1 MIFDNVFVPN
11 ERIFLD
17 GEVQQA
23 AVLAHSLG
31 LWERAA
37 GVTHGGAGLE
47 REVGM
52 AALLAEANGVEN
64 EPHIK
69 DALATLVI
77 HSTMC
82 KAAGEAAMANGQ
94 QNEDGILTPSPLY
107 ISALKYYKN
116 EFHAKLLDILHDIA
130 GTLTVNAPTFA
141 DFEHPDLHDGLEA
154 MLATSTLSAEQ
165 RLRLFHYLRDTTADA
180 YGGWA
185 FATGQLSGG
194 GQHAQRLV
202 TMRHFDMQ
210 HAKSLARRIL
220 EPAGNEAHEQGAGSR
235 PDLGARRRAARRRRS
250 AATDQ
255 VGGALGDGEHGEVG
269 VRRGHAREHGGV
281 DDAQPVDAVD
291 AAVGST
297 TLSSPTPIR
306 AVPQMCWASVAV
318 RSIHVVELVVGGVGA
333 GIDAAAGWNGGP
345 VVIAAIGSE
354 PASSSSRRM
363 PSRIRTRSR
372 SSSSIRSSITGSTDG
387 SAEASVSVPS
397 DQHSLTHTPSSPNG
411 PSGDDVHPDHHHVV
425 APGAGEPRRVAD
437 ADVGVPLRRI
447 GAGRAS
453 SRSGSASAHSGW
465 SCRCS
470 ADGQVGHRP
479 ARADPR
485 AQQDRR
491 RVHRAGAQDDLAAV
505 DVGPLAVEPDAHAD
519 GRAALDEH
527 PVDEGCHRG
536 SSGWAGRAPAR
547 GRRRSS

>member
-1 MIFDNVFVPN
+1 MMMTGEQYKESLKDGRYTYLDGKRVTDPANEPRLQAAVQAAADVYDSFHSDDPDAFNPIYIMPKSIEEFREREQLLANGKGDMTLGTTGVILLTLVTAAPELAKLKPVYREAIYEYIDYARKNDLRCAESITDAKGHRKRRPGKQDRTRTSTSTSSTGPPTACTSTAARCTSAVPRSATSRWCSRPRRCGRARRSTRSPAPCRSTRRASSVIDTTYAPYGEQDPRNFPVSGHRSSPEGFVIFDNVFVPN

-94 QNEDGILTPSPLY
+94 QNEDGIVTPSPLY

-210 HAKSLARRIL
+210 HAKGLARRVL
-220 EPAGNEAHEQGAGSR
+220 EPAAGVDAHE
-235 PDLGARRRAARRRRS
+235 
-250 AATDQ
+250 
-255 VGGALGDGEHGEVG
+255 
-269 VRRGHAREHGGV
+269 
-281 DDAQPVDAVD
+281 
-291 AAVGST
+291 
-297 TLSSPTPIR
+297 
-306 AVPQMCWASVAV
+306 
-318 RSIHVVELVVGGVGA
+318 
-333 GIDAAAGWNGGP
+333 
-345 VVIAAIGSE
+345 
-354 PASSSSRRM
+354 
-363 PSRIRTRSR
+363 
-372 SSSSIRSSITGSTDG
+372 
-387 SAEASVSVPS
+387 
-397 DQHSLTHTPSSPNG
+397 
-411 PSGDDVHPDHHHVV
+411 
-425 APGAGEPRRVAD
+425 
-437 ADVGVPLRRI
+437 
-447 GAGRAS
+447 
-453 SRSGSASAHSGW
+453 
-465 SCRCS
+465 
-470 ADGQVGHRP
+470 
-479 ARADPR
+479 
-485 AQQDRR
+485 
-491 RVHRAGAQDDLAAV
+491 
-505 DVGPLAVEPDAHAD
+505 
-519 GRAALDEH
+519 
-527 PVDEGCHRG
+527 
-536 SSGWAGRAPAR
+536 
-547 GRRRSS
+547 

>member
-1 MIFDNVFVPN
+1 MMMTGEQYKESLKDGRYTYLDGKRVTDPANEPRLKAAVEAAADVYDSFHSDDPDAFNPIYVMPKSIEEFRERERLLAKGKGDMTLGTTGVILLTLVTAAPELAKLKPVYREAIYEYIAYARKNDLRCAESITDAKGHRKLRPTKQSDPDFYVHVVDRTSDGVYINGCKMHISGSSVGHEQVVLPTKAMRPGEEEYAIACAVPVNAPGVSVIDTTYAPYGEYDSRNFPVSGHRSSPEGFVIFDNVFVPN

-47 REVGM
+47 REVGL

-141 DFEHPDLHDGLEA
+141 DLEHPDLHDGLEA

-185 FATGQLSGG
+185 FATGQLAGG

-220 EPAGNEAHEQGAGSR
+220 EPTAGDAEQQGAVT
-235 PDLGARRRAARRRRS
+235 P
-250 AATDQ
+250 
-255 VGGALGDGEHGEVG
+255 VG
-269 VRRGHAREHGGV
+269 
-281 DDAQPVDAVD
+281 
-291 AAVGST
+291 
-297 TLSSPTPIR
+297 
-306 AVPQMCWASVAV
+306 
-318 RSIHVVELVVGGVGA
+318 
-333 GIDAAAGWNGGP
+333 
-345 VVIAAIGSE
+345 
-354 PASSSSRRM
+354 
-363 PSRIRTRSR
+363 
-372 SSSSIRSSITGSTDG
+372 
-387 SAEASVSVPS
+387 
-397 DQHSLTHTPSSPNG
+397 
-411 PSGDDVHPDHHHVV
+411 
-425 APGAGEPRRVAD
+425 
-437 ADVGVPLRRI
+437 
-447 GAGRAS
+447 
-453 SRSGSASAHSGW
+453 
-465 SCRCS
+465 
-470 ADGQVGHRP
+470 
-479 ARADPR
+479 
-485 AQQDRR
+485 
-491 RVHRAGAQDDLAAV
+491 
-505 DVGPLAVEPDAHAD
+505 
-519 GRAALDEH
+519 
-527 PVDEGCHRG
+527 
-536 SSGWAGRAPAR
+536 
-547 GRRRSS
+547 

>member
-1 MIFDNVFVPN
+1 MYINGCKMHISGSSVGHEQVVLPTKAMRPGEEEYAIACAVPVNAPGVKVIDTTYAPYGEYDPRNFPVSGHRSSPEGFVIFDNVFVPN

-154 MLATSTLSAEQ
+154 MLATSTLTAEQ

-185 FATGQLSGG
+185 YATGQLAGG

-210 HAKSLARRIL
+210 HAKGLARRIL
-220 EPAGNEAHEQGAGSR
+220 EPSAGSDAHEQGA
-235 PDLGARRRAARRRRS
+235 
-250 AATDQ
+250 
-255 VGGALGDGEHGEVG
+255 
-269 VRRGHAREHGGV
+269 
-281 DDAQPVDAVD
+281 
-291 AAVGST
+291 
-297 TLSSPTPIR
+297 
-306 AVPQMCWASVAV
+306 
-318 RSIHVVELVVGGVGA
+318 
-333 GIDAAAGWNGGP
+333 
-345 VVIAAIGSE
+345 
-354 PASSSSRRM
+354 
-363 PSRIRTRSR
+363 
-372 SSSSIRSSITGSTDG
+372 
-387 SAEASVSVPS
+387 
-397 DQHSLTHTPSSPNG
+397 
-411 PSGDDVHPDHHHVV
+411 V
-425 APGAGEPRRVAD
+425 APT
-437 ADVGVPLRRI
+437 
-447 GAGRAS
+447 
-453 SRSGSASAHSGW
+453 
-465 SCRCS
+465 
-470 ADGQVGHRP
+470 
-479 ARADPR
+479 
-485 AQQDRR
+485 
-491 RVHRAGAQDDLAAV
+491 
-505 DVGPLAVEPDAHAD
+505 
-519 GRAALDEH
+519 
-527 PVDEGCHRG
+527 
-536 SSGWAGRAPAR
+536 
-547 GRRRSS
+547 